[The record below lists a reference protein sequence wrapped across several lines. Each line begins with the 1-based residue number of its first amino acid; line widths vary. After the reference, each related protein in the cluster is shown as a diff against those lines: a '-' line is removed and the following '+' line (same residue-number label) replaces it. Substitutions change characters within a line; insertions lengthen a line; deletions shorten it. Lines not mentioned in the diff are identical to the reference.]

1 MINLELRQSERELAA
16 ANDDLMQQEQV
27 GRAHSCMYVCSL
39 CMLFYVFKAMHVY
52 NAYICVHV
60 LLHHRKNVCMNV
72 FGLIYLYKCMYVY
85 VFGAGVCKQQRQ
97 DKAAGERGCRSAQ
110 RQARPGLREGHAARK
125 AHHIRGAGHYQ
136 IHTYIR

>member
-1 MINLELRQSERELAA
+1 
-16 ANDDLMQQEQV
+16 
-27 GRAHSCMYVCSL
+27 
-39 CMLFYVFKAMHVY
+39 MHVY

-97 DKAAGERGCRSAQ
+97 DKAAGERGRRSAQ
-110 RQARPGLREGHAARK
+110 RQARPGLGKGHATRK